1 MTTDTGTTDTR
12 TTDTGATGAGTGSA
26 ASRLAVS
33 LPGLELSNPIMPASG
48 CFGFG
53 AEYAEYYDLSVL
65 GSIMIKAA
73 TAEPRRGNPVV
84 RVAETPS
91 GMLNAI
97 GLQNPG
103 LDAVMAQKLP
113 WLAEHFPDLPII
125 ANVAGT
131 LTEDYVE
138 VSRVISTAPNVA
150 ALEINISCP
159 NVKHGGITFGT
170 RPEVA
175 AQLTA
180 AIVAVSQ
187 VPVYV
192 KLSPNVTDIV
202 EIARAV
208 AGAGAH
214 GLTLINTLTGMRIDL
229 RRRRP
234 LIANGTGGL
243 SGPAV
248 LPIALRMVDAVT
260 RAVDIPVIG
269 MGGVSSSRDALEMMM
284 AGASAVAVGTANFT
298 DPLACPRI
306 IGGLEPLMDQLG
318 IDSLAQLQAEVDA
331 EHRPDR
337 HRSDFLKEN

>member
-1 MTTDTGTTDTR
+1 M
-12 TTDTGATGAGTGSA
+12 
-26 ASRLAVS
+26 S
-33 LPGLELSNPIMPASG
+33 LPGLELANPIMPASG

-53 AEYAEYYDLSVL
+53 AEYAEFYDLSVL
-65 GSIMIKAA
+65 GSIMVKA
-73 TAEPRRGNPVV
+73 TTLEPRRGNPVV

-103 LDAVMAQKLP
+103 LEVVMGERLP
-113 WLAEHFPDLPII
+113 WLAERFPGLPII

-131 LTEDYVE
+131 TTEDYVE
-138 VSRVISTAPNVA
+138 VSRAISTAPNVA

-170 RPEVA
+170 RPDVA
-175 AQLTA
+175 AELTR
-180 AIVAVSQ
+180 AIVAVSR

-248 LPIALRMVDAVT
+248 LPVALRMVDAVT
-260 RAVDIPVIG
+260 RAVDVPVIG
-269 MGGVSSSRDALEMMM
+269 MGGVSTARDALEMMM

-306 IGGLEPLMDQLG
+306 IDGLEPLMDELG
-318 IDSLAQLQAEVDA
+318 IDSLERLRAEVRS
-331 EHRPDR
+331 EHRPAE
-337 HRSDFLKEN
+337 HQKEN